1 MDDRAIGLIGLMRR
15 AGAIEI
21 GEDNSGTA
29 VSAGKAKL
37 LLTAADASEN
47 ALRHAERFTQGRR
60 VITVPLH
67 YTRDELG
74 KALGIGGCSM
84 AAVTDIGF
92 ANALMKALSEQKP
105 DMYAQAAE
113 TIEQR
118 QAKAHGIRLSG
129 PALGLPK
136 KGETRDKAQDYR
148 DECERVEV
156 ERRRNRHRLRS
167 CRQNRSCRRGKRWF

>member
-21 GEDNSGTA
+21 GEDNSGSA

-67 YTRDELG
+67 YTLHGSCHGYRLCKCLDESAERAGAGYVRAGCRD
-74 KALGIGGCSM
+74 
-84 AAVTDIGF
+84 DR
-92 ANALMKALSEQKP
+92 
-105 DMYAQAAE
+105 AE
-113 TIEQR
+113 TGKGGAPQKGDCGPQGR
-118 QAKAHGIRLSG
+118 Q
-129 PALGLPK
+129 
-136 KGETRDKAQDYR
+136 E
-148 DECERVEV
+148 E
-156 ERRRNRHRLRS
+156 
-167 CRQNRSCRRGKRWF
+167 

>member
-21 GEDNSGTA
+21 GEDNSGSA

-74 KALGIGGCSM
+74 KALGIGG
-84 AAVTDIGF
+84 
-92 ANALMKALSEQKP
+92 
-105 DMYAQAAE
+105 
-113 TIEQR
+113 
-118 QAKAHGIRLSG
+118 
-129 PALGLPK
+129 
-136 KGETRDKAQDYR
+136 
-148 DECERVEV
+148 
-156 ERRRNRHRLRS
+156 RRNDK
-167 CRQNRSCRRGKRWF
+167 RRTGA

>member
-1 MDDRAIGLIGLMRR
+1 MEARAMGLIGLMRR

-21 GEDNSGTA
+21 GEDNSGSA

-92 ANALMKALSEQKP
+92 ANALMKALSEQEP
-105 DMYAQAAE
+105 DMYAQDEE
-113 TIEQR
+113 TIEHR
-118 QAKAHGIRLSG
+118 QSKTARLKKKTAALKGGRKHTKSGTGAK
-129 PALGLPK
+129 
-136 KGETRDKAQDYR
+136 E
-148 DECERVEV
+148 
-156 ERRRNRHRLRS
+156 
-167 CRQNRSCRRGKRWF
+167 

>member
-21 GEDNSGTA
+21 GEDNSGSA

-67 YTRDELG
+67 YTREELG

-92 ANALMKALSEQKP
+92 ANALMKALCEQKP
-105 DMYAQAAE
+105 EMYAQAAG

-118 QAKAHGIRLSG
+118 QAKAAFSAQIPQEIYARLEQEMEAG
-129 PALGLPK
+129 DG
-136 KGETRDKAQDYR
+136 
-148 DECERVEV
+148 
-156 ERRRNRHRLRS
+156 
-167 CRQNRSCRRGKRWF
+167 

>member
-21 GEDNSGTA
+21 GEDNSGSA

-47 ALRHAERFTQGRR
+47 ALRHAERFMQGR

-92 ANALMKALSEQKP
+92 ANALMKALSEQEP

-118 QAKAHGIRLSG
+118 QAKAARRKKETA
-129 PALGLPK
+129 AL
-136 KGETRDKAQDYR
+136 KGG
-148 DECERVEV
+148 
-156 ERRRNRHRLRS
+156 RRNDK
-167 CRQNRSCRRGKRWF
+167 RRTGA

>member
-15 AGAIEI
+15 ASAIEI
-21 GEDNSGTA
+21 GEDNSGSA

-37 LLTAADASEN
+37 LLIAADVSEN
-47 ALRHAERFTQGRR
+47 VLRHAERITQGRR

-67 YTRDELG
+67 YTREELG
-74 KALGIGGCSM
+74 KTLGIGGCSM
-84 AAVTDIGF
+84 AAVTDIGL

-118 QAKAHGIRLSG
+118 QAKAARRKKETA
-129 PALGLPK
+129 AL
-136 KGETRDKAQDYR
+136 KGS
-148 DECERVEV
+148 
-156 ERRRNRHRLRS
+156 RRNDK
-167 CRQNRSCRRGKRWF
+167 RRTGA

>member
-21 GEDNSGTA
+21 GEDNSGSA

-92 ANALMKALSEQKP
+92 ANALNESAERAGAGYVRAGCR
-105 DMYAQAAE
+105 DDRAE
-113 TIEQR
+113 TGKGGAPQKGDCGPQGR
-118 QAKAHGIRLSG
+118 Q
-129 PALGLPK
+129 
-136 KGETRDKAQDYR
+136 E
-148 DECERVEV
+148 E
-156 ERRRNRHRLRS
+156 
-167 CRQNRSCRRGKRWF
+167 